1 MDNLMTTYG
10 TSEMLPS
17 RRSSCSDVSSRP
29 STSLGGRPP
38 APPQPV
44 SAPAAPPAVSRPA
57 VPARDLQPA
66 SAPVPVHKPAG
77 SPPLARRASEPGSP
91 VKGADIT
98 RREELRR
105 RSGEADVGL
114 QFVEGQHRA
123 AQKAKQELLLAR
135 NLQQASV
142 SCPGDVLFKV
152 RLSSVLSAW

>member
-17 RRSSCSDVSSRP
+17 RRSSCSDASSRP

-44 SAPAAPPAVSRPA
+44 SAPAAPLVVKPA

-66 SAPVPVHKPAG
+66 GPPVPVHKPAEA
-77 SPPLARRASEPGSP
+77 PAVARRASEPCSP
-91 VKGADIT
+91 VKGADLMG
-98 RREELRR
+98 REEVRR
-105 RSGEADVGL
+105 KSGEADMGL
-114 QFVEGQHRA
+114 QFVVGQHRA

-135 NLQQASV
+135 NLQQAAV
-142 SCPGDVLFKV
+142 SYP
-152 RLSSVLSAW
+152 W

>member
-38 APPQPV
+38 APPQPA
-44 SAPAAPPAVSRPA
+44 SAPAAPPVVNKPA
-57 VPARDLQPA
+57 VPARDPQPA
-66 SAPVPVHKPAG
+66 GVPVPVHKPAG
-77 SPPLARRASEPGSP
+77 SPPPTWRASEPCSP
-91 VKGADIT
+91 VKGADSME
-98 RREELRR
+98 REHLRR
-105 RSGEADVGL
+105 KSGEADTGL

-135 NLQQASV
+135 NLQQAAV
-142 SCPGDVLFKV
+142 SYPGDVWLKV
-152 RLSSVLSAW
+152 KLTSVLSA